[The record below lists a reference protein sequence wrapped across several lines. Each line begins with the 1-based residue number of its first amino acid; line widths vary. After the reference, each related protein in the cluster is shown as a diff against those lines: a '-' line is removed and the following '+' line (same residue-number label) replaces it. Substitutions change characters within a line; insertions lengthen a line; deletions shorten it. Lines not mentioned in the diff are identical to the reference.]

1 MAGAFGGSDD
11 DGDDY
16 EDCDCSEPDCECDEE
31 DVDYDDDDELDE
43 DEDDAN
49 EESEKNSDQASEVA
63 KGEDTPVEVE
73 VNSDKKLAESISE
86 SLEDFEDEANKKDD
100 ASKSSI
106 DQVVVYIEQLQF

>member
-16 EDCDCSEPDCECDEE
+16 EDCECSEPDCECDEE

-86 SLEDFEDEANKKDD
+86 SLEDFEDEANKKD
-100 ASKSSI
+100 
-106 DQVVVYIEQLQF
+106 ELQFSTYVLTVYL